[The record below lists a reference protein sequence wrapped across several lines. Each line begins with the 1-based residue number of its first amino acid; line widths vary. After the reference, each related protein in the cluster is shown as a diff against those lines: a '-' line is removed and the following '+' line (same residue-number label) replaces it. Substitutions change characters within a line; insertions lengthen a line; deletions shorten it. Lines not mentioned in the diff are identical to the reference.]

1 MMIENT
7 AIIFGIVVGI
17 GFLTTL
23 MLLMANRAD
32 RVVSNAPLI
41 EEAKVLDKRIDA
53 KRADLLDLEEDLRKR
68 REALADFA
76 ERQAQVDGLTR
87 MRDDLLTEWN
97 SLEDRRAE
105 VREINS
111 QTERAMLDK
120 QALDAELAEARSTLD
135 VVQDRLDR
143 AERLVTRIAELEA
156 QSAALDEK
164 IAGMRDEAQRL
175 EEAQARIAALE
186 VRGQGLESSIAR
198 LDGQTEARKADLAEA
213 DARMSAMRTALADA
227 QSEQS
232 IVAGTLATARNARDE
247 AAHDVNLLEE
257 KRADL
262 QGRLAHLEEQV
273 ESNIARLDGQ
283 TEARKADLAEADAR
297 MSAMRTALADAQ
309 SEQSIVAG
317 TLATARNARDEAAHD
332 VNLLEEKRADLQG
345 RLAHLEEQVETARAI
360 ANGSADGTGGTIG
373 DGPTAEDRLR
383 ELNVPP
389 PVLVELAARPIW
401 KPADEGEA
409 LHTVGVRMDTMGL
422 EYPKR
427 VLRAFHTAMK
437 VNETTQMAVLAG
449 ISGTGKS
456 QLPRQYAAGMGIG
469 FLQVPVQPRWD
480 SPQDLMGF
488 YNYIEGRFRPTDMAR
503 ALWQL
508 DTLNNKEGAL
518 DDRMMMI
525 LLDEMNL
532 ARVEYYFSDFL
543 SRLESRPPRSRIGDK
558 NLRKDAEIELE
569 IPMPEGSSS
578 PRVFPGYNLL
588 FAGTMNEDEST
599 QSLSDKVVD
608 RANVMRFAAPR
619 HIRSAAE
626 NGSPLE
632 AAALPRSRWEKWT
645 KEPAAVAGETRVTSA
660 LNSMADSMKAFQ
672 RPFGHRLGRAMMAY
686 VANYP
691 DVEGSDRL
699 SDAVADQV
707 EMRLLPKLRG
717 LEVDQADG
725 AFSDLQSFVDR
736 EIGDTA
742 LAEAIGDSVAKARDG
757 SGQFVWNGIVR

>member
-1 MMIENT
+1 
-7 AIIFGIVVGI
+7 
-17 GFLTTL
+17 
-23 MLLMANRAD
+23 
-32 RVVSNAPLI
+32 VVSNAPLI

-105 VREINS
+105 LREINS

-156 QSAALDEK
+156 QSTALDEK

-227 QSEQS
+227 QSEQL
-232 IVAGTLATARNARDE
+232 T
-247 AAHDVNLLEE
+247 
-257 KRADL
+257 
-262 QGRLAHLEEQV
+262 
-273 ESNIARLDGQ
+273 
-283 TEARKADLAEADAR
+283 
-297 MSAMRTALADAQ
+297 
-309 SEQSIVAG
+309 VAG

-345 RLAHLEEQVETARAI
+345 RLAHLEEQVETARAL
-360 ANGSADGTGGTIG
+360 ASGSADGTGGTIG

-626 NGSPLE
+626 NGIPLE

-645 KEPAAVAGETRVTSA
+645 KEPATVAGETRVTSA

-699 SDAVADQV
+699 SDALADQV